1 MFLSYV
7 TVNSTI
13 AWAI

>member
-13 AWAI
+13 AWAV